1 MLEDGIWIIVFLSTP
16 LWLPLL
22 IIFFFDILRF
32 LLEIPIWLLEYSEN
46 KTKRCK
52 HRWFNILNSEPI
64 EETSMYLF
72 AYRFLGY
79 KEHYGLI
86 KVNTEYDIQSRN
98 IPEQKEL
105 SIKMECYCPRCKTKK
120 ELSNKDICLLAI
132 SRRDEKNTKDIKEK
146 NRWYWLK
153 GKKADK

>member
-1 MLEDGIWIIVFLSTP
+1 MSEDGIWIIAILSSP
-16 LWLPLL
+16 LWGPFA
-22 IIFFFDILRF
+22 IVIFIEVMRF
-32 LLEIPIWLLEYSEN
+32 LMNLPVWIMEWFKN
-46 KTKRCK
+46 KPNRCK

-86 KVNTEYDIQSRN
+86 KVNTEYDIQSRD

-105 SIKMECYCPRCKTKK
+105 SIRTECYCPRCKTKK

-146 NRWYWLK
+146 NRWSWLK
-153 GKKADK
+153 GRKIES

>member
-1 MLEDGIWIIVFLSTP
+1 MLEDRIWIIVFLSTP
-16 LWLPLL
+16 LWLPLF
-22 IIFFFDILRF
+22 IIILGF

-64 EETSMYLF
+64 EETNMYLF

-86 KVNTEYDIQSRN
+86 RVNTEFDIQSRGV
-98 IPEQKEL
+98 PEQKEL
-105 SIKMECYCPRCKTKK
+105 SIKTGCYCPRCKTKK
-120 ELSNKDICLLAI
+120 ELSNRDICLLAI
-132 SRRDEKNTKDIKEK
+132 SDREKKNAKDIKEK

-153 GKKADK
+153 GKKAEK

>member
-16 LWLPLL
+16 LWLPLGIVLFFETMRLL
-22 IIFFFDILRF
+22 ISLPVWIMEWFK
-32 LLEIPIWLLEYSEN
+32 N

-86 KVNTEYDIQSRN
+86 KLNTEYDIQSRN

-105 SIKMECYCPRCKTKK
+105 SLKMECYCPRCKTKK
-120 ELSNKDICLLAI
+120 ELSNRDICLLAI
-132 SRRDEKNTKDIKEK
+132 ADREKKNTKNIKDK
-146 NRWYWLK
+146 NRWSWLR
-153 GKKADK
+153 GKKVES